1 MSLRSTRS
9 STRTATGGEGD
20 AVNRSRSRA
29 ASRARSKKK
38 DTADG
43 AQRDQ
48 VQVLTA
54 QVDVGETQQPGDIGG
69 LSGSAITTNVASTA
83 TSTDAGAA
91 LLQQLLNRV
100 ATPAPQP
107 ATRTVE
113 VRLRDVPHY
122 KGESGDALDSWLAA
136 LDLRHRNW
144 VGVQGAE
151 ERRFVA
157 AVAECFEGAAVTWW
171 MSLSVSDLPASW
183 SAMRAALQKQFQPVT
198 ADVRAR
204 GDLLAL
210 KQGAKQPLVEYVATF
225 RRLLAKAGSELAAAP
240 ALVAE
245 LFVNGLRS
253 ADIRRDLKKEN
264 VRQLD
269 RAIEIAT
276 RLDGCDG
283 GNGSSDLAA
292 ASAFGEDDWRTQI
305 AALTHAV
312 NAIAQQ
318 QHSSSASSSS
328 SGGGRRY
335 DSRRDRGAN
344 KGSTGS
350 AAGSVPG
357 LSDAVAKARRENNQC
372 YWCGSKEHTKRDCPD
387 RAANKPPK
395 LN

>member
-1 MSLRSTRS
+1 MSLRATRS
-9 STRTATGGEGD
+9 STRTATGGAEG
-20 AVNRSRSRA
+20 AVNQPRSRA
-29 ASRARSKKK
+29 VSRARSKKK

-54 QVDVGETQQPGDIGG
+54 QVGVGETQQPGDAGG
-69 LSGSAITTNVASTA
+69 YVGSATTTNVDAS
-83 TSTDAGAA
+83 AA
-91 LLQQLLNRV
+91 LLQRLLERV

-107 ATRTVE
+107 STRTVE
-113 VRLRDVPHY
+113 VRLRDVPRY

-171 MSLSVSDLPASW
+171 MSLLTADLPVSW

-198 ADVRAR
+198 TDERAR
-204 GDLLAL
+204 SDLLSL

-225 RRLLAKAGSELAAAP
+225 RRLLAKAGPELATAP
-240 ALVAE
+240 AFVAE
-245 LFVNGLRS
+245 LFVNGLRA

-283 GNGSSDLAA
+283 GSGSSDLAA
-292 ASAFGEDDWRTQI
+292 ASAPGEDSSPAGDLRAQI

-318 QHSSSASSSS
+318 QHSFSASSSS

-344 KGSTGS
+344 KGPTGS
-350 AAGSVPG
+350 AAGGVPG
-357 LSDAVAKARRENNQC
+357 LSDAVAKARRENSQC